1 GDYTK
6 ENREF
11 YLLKLSICYDISKP
25 VYVLSTAPGTV
36 GVAGGSGSGKTS
48 VSERIIAN
56 LNVPWVVVLSMDS
69 YYKVLT
75 SEQKIEAL
83 NSNYN
88 FDHPNAFDF
97 DLLLENLK
105 DLKEG
110 KRVEVPIYDF
120 VTHSRLPQTNTLY
133 GANVIIFEGIF
144 ALYDRRITDLMD
156 LKIFVDTDSDIRLV
170 RRLKRDIDQRGRDIN
185 GVIQQYLNFVKPA
198 FDQYIQPTVK
208 NADVII
214 PRGLENLVAIDLIT
228 KHIQRQLNERRY
240 SFRWELLKKIDY
252 NGELPK
258 NVIVLDQT
266 PQLKGIHTIMR
277 DRDTQRDDF
286 IFYSERLATL
296 VIERGLAEITVKDH
310 KIITSLDVPYMG
322 KKCDEQLCG
331 VSILRAGGIMEVGLR
346 RVAKDAFIGKILIQT
361 DPTTGE
367 PLLHFAKLPN
377 NIHDC
382 YVLLMDAQIATG
394 AAALMAIRILLDHN
408 VPEDRI
414 IFLTLLATR
423 LGLHVISNAFPLVK
437 VCTSMIDPKIN
448 EETLFIEPGVGNF
461 GGKILIA
468 FTSSVTIERETLN

>member
-1 GDYTK
+1 MLEHKKNTYFGTQGKSWDGTK
-6 ENREF
+6 F
-11 YLLKLSICYDISKP
+11 DCYI
-25 VYVLSTAPGTV
+25 V

-83 NSNYN
+83 NNNYN

-110 KRVEVPIYDF
+110 Q
-120 VTHSRLPQTNTLY
+120 PQTNTLY
-133 GANVIIFEGIF
+133 GANVVIFEGIF

-198 FDQYIQPTVK
+198 FDQHIQPTVK

-252 NGELPK
+252 NEELPK
-258 NVIVLDQT
+258 TVIVLEQT

-286 IFYSERLATL
+286 IFYSERLASL
-296 VIERGLAEITVKDH
+296 VIERGLSEVTVKDH
-310 KIITSLDVPYMG
+310 QVTTPLDLPYMG
-322 KKCDEQLCG
+322 KRCNEKICG
-331 VSILRAGGIMEVGLR
+331 VSILRAGGIMESGLR
-346 RVAKDAFIGKILIQT
+346 RVVKDAFI
-361 DPTTGE
+361 
-367 PLLHFAKLPN
+367 
-377 NIHDC
+377 
-382 YVLLMDAQIATG
+382 
-394 AAALMAIRILLDHN
+394 AALMAIRILLDHN

-423 LGLHVISNAFPLVK
+423 LGLHVISNAFPKVK

-461 GGKILIA
+461 GGKNIDCIYL
-468 FTSSVTIERETLN
+468 SPTIEQ